1 MGKMNLLFK
10 SKAGAGVLLWAGLCA
25 VPLIQAAPNLPSSP
39 GAVESTLPSSGGLV
53 LPPTTPV
60 DLVSPA
66 PETKPKVVAGGR
78 KILVE
83 NFELVGNSK
92 LTAEQIAGVIER
104 YAGKQLTIEEIY
116 AVADE
121 LGGLYRSQGYRLAT
135 VTLPP
140 QKISAGVIR
149 LEVVEGRID
158 AIDFSGNQTYSSE
171 FLREQVNQLVDGD
184 VLSLETMEREMM
196 LLNDLPGLS
205 ARSVIKPGSA
215 YGSSLIDIQTTE
227 QRVDGY
233 LVGNNYGREDVGE
246 WRLEGGVGVNNP
258 LGIGDR
264 FNFDFMHSQSN
275 LLNFYA
281 VGYSLPVNQH
291 GTRLAVSYS
300 QADFDVA
307 LDSDIKALFSGEELS
322 GTTRSTRLQLSHPWV
337 RSLNRN
343 ILFGIGLLHKDGNTQ
358 DKASVGSSHTLDR
371 EETINLLDLSVVMS
385 QIHVDNSLSNLSAV
399 FWTNF
404 RKRQNDEF
412 AVDDAGAPAGGG
424 DRNRVRGKLRLDAN
438 HLRAFYGGWS
448 LYLRAAGVLSVDPL
462 PDSEKFGIGGP
473 ADVRGFPTSE
483 VRGDQG
489 YSVTAELRKQFRVFA
504 GRDLLVRAFVDA
516 GKVYRKDRL
525 PLVLHSESLSSVGFG
540 IAIAPFKKLQLD
552 LNAAFPT
559 NSRKASDGSN
569 SSRFWANLSTR
580 Y

>member
-1 MGKMNLLFK
+1 MLLK
-10 SKAGAGVLLWAGLCA
+10 LRTCVGGLLLVGFVATP
-25 VPLIQAAPNLPSSP
+25 VVNAAPNLPSSP
-39 GAVESTLPSSGGLV
+39 GAVESTLPTKGRLV
-53 LPPTTPV
+53 LPKAAPA
-60 DLVSPA
+60 DLVKPSQA
-66 PETKPKVVAGGR
+66 VKPKVASGGR
-78 KILVE
+78 QILVE
-83 NFELVGNSK
+83 RFELDGNSK
-92 LTAEQIAGVIER
+92 LTAEQIAAVIDP
-104 YAGKQLTIEEIY
+104 YAGQQLTIEQIY
-116 AVADE
+116 SVADE
-121 LGGLYRSQGYRLAT
+121 LGALYRAHGYRLAT

-149 LEVVEGRID
+149 LEVVEGRIETVE
-158 AIDFSGNQTYSSE
+158 FSGNQTYSSE
-171 FLREQVNQLVDGD
+171 FLRQQVDQLEDGE
-184 VLSLETMEREMM
+184 VLSLEAMEREMM

-205 ARSVIKPGSA
+205 ARSVIKPGSV
-215 YGSSLIDIQTTE
+215 YGSSLIDIETTE

-264 FNFDFMHSQSN
+264 FNFDFMHSQSD

-281 VGYSLPVNQH
+281 FGYSLPVNRH
-291 GTRLAVSYS
+291 GTRFAVSYS

-307 LDSDIKALFSGEELS
+307 LDSGIKVLFSGEELS
-322 GTTRSTRLQLSHPWV
+322 GTTRSTRLQLSHPLV
-337 RSLNRN
+337 RSRDRN
-343 ILFGIGLLHKDGNTQ
+343 ILLGIGLLHKDGNTQ
-358 DKASVGSSHTLDR
+358 DKASVGVPHTLDR
-371 EETINLLDLSVVMS
+371 EETINLLDVSVVMS
-385 QIHVDNSLSNLSAV
+385 QTHADHSLSNVSAV

-404 RKRQNDEF
+404 RKRQNDEL

-424 DRNRVRGKLRLDAN
+424 DRNRVRGKLRLDVN
-438 HLRAFYGGWS
+438 HLRAFYAGWS

-489 YSVTAELRKQFRVFA
+489 YSGTAELRKQFKIIA

-540 IAIAPFKKLQLD
+540 IAIAPFKKLQID